1 MGFLR
6 NAKKLECLILRGK
19 AVDREILISCETL
32 LKWDL
37 IHSSFGQET
46 VTDYCTRT
54 YNSTNYTRN
63 LENKVKLTKIK
74 NVSIAQLYNKSRVP
88 TDKLLERIPEE
99 CMLLKQKILKKY
111 KNNFKDKLG
120 KLDRVTCDPVQLK
133 IDHNKEIRPIKNT
146 HCYDIPLHLKQATRR
161 SSMRCSTQESW
172 CQLMG

>member
-6 NAKKLECLILRGK
+6 NAKKLECLVLRGK
-19 AVDREILISCETL
+19 AVDREILILCETL
-32 LKWDL
+32 QKWDL

-54 YNSTNYTRN
+54 YNSTNYSRN
-63 LENKVKLTKIK
+63 LENKVKHTKIK

-99 CMLLKQKILKKY
+99 CILLKQKILKKY
-111 KNNFKDKLG
+111 KNNFKDKLR

-133 IDHNKEIRPIKNT
+133 LDPNKVIRPIKNT